1 MTVRFRQIAIC
12 SGVKPVPGKT
22 ATHSEKKINAV
33 AITEKNMNIKISEI
47 LISIDIIIY
56 SNFFSFQIK

>member
-1 MTVRFRQIAIC
+1 MTVRFRQIVIC
-12 SGVKPVPGKT
+12 SGVKLVPGKT

-33 AITEKNMNIKISEI
+33 AITEKKMNINISEM
-47 LISIDIIIY
+47 LISLDIIIY